1 VTKEVLKFPLIHD
14 TRGNLLPVE
23 FSEIPFL
30 PARIFIVGDSPG
42 RVERG
47 GHFAGCTQLIVLVS
61 GKATFR
67 LGFDGESL
75 ETLLLQSPGDAVL
88 LNAEDYVRYHLEGA
102 DSRIV
107 VLTDKPYKETSEGR

>member
-1 VTKEVLKFPLIHD
+1 MTKEILKFPLFHD

-23 FSEIPFL
+23 FSDIPFL
-30 PARIFIVGDSPG
+30 PVRIFIVGDSPG
-42 RVERG
+42 KIQRG
-47 GHFAGCTQLIVLVS
+47 GHFVGCTELVVLLS

-67 LGFDGESL
+67 LGLEGESL
-75 ETLLLQSPGDAVL
+75 ETLLLQKPGDAVL
-88 LNAEDYVRYHLEGA
+88 LCAEDYVRYHLDDV